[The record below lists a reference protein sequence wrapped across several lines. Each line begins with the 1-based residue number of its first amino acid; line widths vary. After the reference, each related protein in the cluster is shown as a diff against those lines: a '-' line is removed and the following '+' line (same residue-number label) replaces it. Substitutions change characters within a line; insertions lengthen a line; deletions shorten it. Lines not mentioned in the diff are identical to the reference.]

1 MAVIHILIMR
11 KANRHSFSN
20 FLCVSI
26 FCSPRL
32 EVSFILGFSVVL
44 ADFKVLPRVWRS
56 GGKEEGRVI
65 AKCDDMRGRADG
77 GRTQWPLQT
86 IKTSEAVRTYRGWSH
101 TVTTTNNQDIK
112 RRGERTDGGRTQWP
126 LQTIKTLEA
135 GRTRLACLLYGV
147 VPKGLLTSLG
157 FFMQCGV

>member
-32 EVSFILGFSVVL
+32 EVSFILGFSMVL

-56 GGKEEGRVI
+56 GGKEKGRVI

-86 IKTSEAVRTYRGWSH
+86 IKTSEAVRTYRWWSH
-101 TVTTTNNQDIK
+101 TVTTTNNQDIRGGEDLQTVVAHSDHYK
-112 RRGERTDGGRTQWP
+112 QSRHQRRGGRADGSRTQ
-126 LQTIKTLEA
+126 
-135 GRTRLACLLYGV
+135 
-147 VPKGLLTSLG
+147 
-157 FFMQCGV
+157 